1 MRFVDFKR
9 FCHSFFFAVCYSSIK
24 TSTSS
29 RVLYCKYKKLT
40 DSRVAVNCNPIAC
53 KTWEGCVLLHADPE
67 DAAIIGDNFFSRIW
81 LFIPMNRTFTNPGIL
96 FL

>member
-1 MRFVDFKR
+1 MRFIYFKR
-9 FCHSFFFAVCYSSIK
+9 FCPSSFFDVCYSSIK

-29 RVLYCKYKKLT
+29 KVLFGEKENLIDYQVSFK
-40 DSRVAVNCNPIAC
+40 SNPIAC
-53 KTWEGCVLLHADPE
+53 KTLEGCVLLHAKPE
-67 DAAIIGDNFFSRIW
+67 DSAIIGDNFFSRIW